1 MITKFFKNLRS
12 WTRKQVQQQHRR
24 QYTILHIEILWVC
37 HRSDSKKRIDNNY
50 NRSLRTLHVNSHSSK
65 SKLSRFHSLV
75 IQNVPSGHSSIQTSN
90 IQKLFIFDNSI
101 LITSG
106 SHCKRDQAMPQILS
120 INHSLIN
127 YYRTWVLQILIT
139 QKQLFVHVYM
149 YVQNSIQTQRNN
161 K

>member
-37 HRSDSKKRIDNNY
+37 HRSDSKKQIDNNY

-101 LITSG
+101 VITSG

-120 INHSLIN
+120 KPQLDQLLQKL
-127 YYRTWVLQILIT
+127 TWVLQILIT
-139 QKQLFVHVYM
+139 QKQLYIHIYIYIYICM
-149 YVQNSIQTQRNN
+149 YV
-161 K
+161 